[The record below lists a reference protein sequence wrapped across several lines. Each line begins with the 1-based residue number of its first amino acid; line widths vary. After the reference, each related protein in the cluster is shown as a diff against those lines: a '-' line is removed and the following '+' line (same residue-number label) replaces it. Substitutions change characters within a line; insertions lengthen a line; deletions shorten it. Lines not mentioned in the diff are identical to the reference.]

1 MSIFKLHIRFTIRI
15 GDLNQNGLA
24 VLRCKL
30 TYNKQ
35 RKYFS
40 TVIRVNPDHWD
51 PKKQRLL
58 DKSDQEETTSMQLRL
73 IENRIITETVPAI

>member
-1 MSIFKLHIRFTIRI
+1 MQTNLQQEQK
-15 GDLNQNGLA
+15 G
-24 VLRCKL
+24 
-30 TYNKQ
+30 
-35 RKYFS
+35 FS
-40 TVIRVNPDHWD
+40 TGITVNPDHWD